1 MDLTPSEFHDIVKNT
16 PLVSIDLVVRAKTG
30 KVLLGKRTNE
40 PAKGTLFV
48 PGGRIRKDETI
59 ADAFRRLTRVEL
71 GREYNITDARFLGVF
86 EHFYQTNALNVPG
99 FGTHYVVLAY
109 ELSIE
114 AEIAE
119 LPKAQHSEY
128 RWMTEL
134 DARDE
139 PLVHENSRAYFQT

>member
-1 MDLTPSEFHDIVKNT
+1 MDLTLSEFHDVVKNT
-16 PLVSIDLVVRAKTG
+16 PLVSIDLVVRTKTG

-40 PAKGTLFV
+40 PATGTLFV

-59 ADAFRRLTRVEL
+59 GNAFGRLTRVEL
-71 GREYNITDARFLGVF
+71 GREYKLSDGHFLGVF

-114 AEIAE
+114 GEIVE

-128 RWMTEL
+128 HWMTEL
-134 DARDE
+134 DARNE
-139 PLVHENSRAYFQT
+139 PAVHENSRAYFR